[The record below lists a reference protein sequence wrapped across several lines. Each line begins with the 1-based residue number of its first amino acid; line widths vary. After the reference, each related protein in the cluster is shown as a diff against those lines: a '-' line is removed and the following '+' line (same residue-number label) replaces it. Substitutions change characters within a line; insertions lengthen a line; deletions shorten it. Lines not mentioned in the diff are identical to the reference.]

1 MLHWTPDLV
10 VSITSAAIALVAAS
24 VSALFSYRG
33 FRIQKLGAR
42 DQYFSGLISW
52 AENAVDLTAEAVHVC
67 DLDPRKLPPGEFF
80 KRRHQL
86 QFRLSATI
94 EKGRWFFPN
103 IDVDTH
109 GIHKEE
115 AYRGYR
121 PMVLDSLVWAYRSV
135 GALDY
140 VDQSKNPQRRDELVK
155 CQRLFTT
162 EIQKL
167 LDPRSRKTEFEKLM
181 AKSQENRDGGLPP
194 R

>member
-67 DLDPRKLPPGEFF
+67 DLDLRKLPPGEFF

-115 AYRGYR
+115 GIADTGQWCWI
-121 PMVLDSLVWAYRSV
+121 VWCGHTVPSARSTMLINRKTRSV
-135 GALDY
+135 GMN
-140 VDQSKNPQRRDELVK
+140 S
-155 CQRLFTT
+155 
-162 EIQKL
+162 
-167 LDPRSRKTEFEKLM
+167 
-181 AKSQENRDGGLPP
+181 
-194 R
+194 